1 MATKIIDEYVEMMKA
16 YEQSGGNVGEF
27 SNPNVPSI
35 VISGN
40 KVLGKN
46 EVKGLIIE
54 PTPTNDGV
62 DVKIVVK
69 KGTKI
74 LYPMALCFGVLPKEG
89 VQVINMEAYIEDGAG
104 MNAVS
109 HCVFPNAEH
118 IVHKMNYKVHLG
130 KHSFF
135 RYKEIHFHGD
145 KGGVE
150 VVPYTEGDVGEDSY
164 FESTFTLKEGRVGK
178 LDIKYDV
185 DVEKGGKLELY
196 SKVWAKGTDEVNIE
210 EKGNLKGEGSKALIK
225 SRVVLQDKSHSKVL
239 SVVNAYA
246 PYSRGHV
253 DCMEVVQDDA
263 VAEAVPVVGVSN
275 RLAKVTHEAAIGSL
289 DSKEIQTLEARG
301 LNEEEAIKAVVSG
314 LLK

>member
-1 MATKIIDEYVEMMKA
+1 MATKIIDEYAEMMKA

-54 PTPTNDGV
+54 PTPTKDGV
-62 DVKIVVK
+62 DVKITVK

-89 VQVINMEAYIEDGAG
+89 VQVINMEAYIEDEAG

-130 KHSFF
+130 NHSFF

-150 VVPYTEGDVGEDSY
+150 VVPYTEGEVGENSY

-185 DVEKGGKLELY
+185 DVKKGGKLELY
-196 SKVWAKGTDEVNIE
+196 SKVWAKGNDEVNIE
-210 EKGNLKGEGSKALIK
+210 EKGNLKGEEAKALIK
-225 SRVVLQDKSHSKVL
+225 SRVVLQDNSHSKVL

-253 DCMEVVQDDA
+253 DCMEVVQDDS

-275 RLAKVTHEAAIGSL
+275 SLAKVTHEAAIGSL
-289 DSKEIQTLEARG
+289 DSKEIETLEARG
-301 LNEEEAIKAVVSG
+301 LTEEEAIKAVVSG

>member
-1 MATKIIDEYVEMMKA
+1 
-16 YEQSGGNVGEF
+16 
-27 SNPNVPSI
+27 
-35 VISGN
+35 
-40 KVLGKN
+40 
-46 EVKGLIIE
+46 
-54 PTPTNDGV
+54 
-62 DVKIVVK
+62 
-69 KGTKI
+69 
-74 LYPMALCFGVLPKEG
+74 MALCFGVLPKEG
-89 VQVINMEAYIEDGAG
+89 VQVINMEAYIEDEAG

-118 IVHKMNYKVHLG
+118 IVHKMNYKVHIG
-130 KHSFF
+130 NHSFF

-150 VVPYTEGDVGEDSY
+150 VVPYTEGEVGENSY

-185 DVEKGGKLELY
+185 DVKKGGKLELY
-196 SKVWAKGTDEVNIE
+196 SKVWAKGDDEVNIE
-210 EKGNLKGEGSKALIK
+210 EKGNLKGEEAKALIK

-253 DCMEVVQDDA
+253 DCMEVVQDES
-263 VAEAVPVVGVSN
+263 VAEAVPIVGVSN
-275 RLAKVTHEAAIGSL
+275 SLAKVTHEAAIGSL
-289 DSKEIQTLEARG
+289 DSKEIETLEARG
-301 LNEEEAIKAVVSG
+301 LTEEEAIKAVVSG

>member
-1 MATKIIDEYVEMMKA
+1 MATKIIDEYAEMMKA

-54 PTPTNDGV
+54 PTPTKDGV
-62 DVKIVVK
+62 DVKITVK

-89 VQVINMEAYIEDGAG
+89 VQVINMEAYIEDEAG

-130 KHSFF
+130 NHSFF

-150 VVPYTEGDVGEDSY
+150 VVPYTEGEVGENSY

-185 DVEKGGKLELY
+185 DVKKGGKLELY
-196 SKVWAKGTDEVNIE
+196 SKVWAKGDDEVNIE
-210 EKGNLKGEGSKALIK
+210 EKGNLRGEEAKALIK
-225 SRVVLQDKSHSKVL
+225 SRVVLQDNSHSKVL

-253 DCMEVVQDDA
+253 DCMEVVQDDS
-263 VAEAVPVVGVSN
+263 VAEAIPVVGVSN
-275 RLAKVTHEAAIGSL
+275 SLAKVTHEAAIGSL
-289 DSKEIQTLEARG
+289 DSKEIETLEARG
-301 LNEEEAIKAVVSG
+301 LTEEEAIKAVVSG

>member
-1 MATKIIDEYVEMMKA
+1 MATKIIDEYAEMMKA

-54 PTPTNDGV
+54 PTPTKDGV
-62 DVKIVVK
+62 DVRITVK

-89 VQVINMEAYIEDGAG
+89 MQVINMEAYIENEAG

-118 IVHKMNYKVHLG
+118 IVHKMNYKVHIG
-130 KHSFF
+130 NHSFF

-150 VVPYTEGDVGEDSY
+150 VVPYTDGEVGENSY

-185 DVEKGGKLELY
+185 DVKKGGKLELY
-196 SKVWAKGTDEVNIE
+196 SKVWAKGDDEVSIE
-210 EKGNLKGEGSKALIK
+210 EKGNLKGEGAKALIK

-253 DCMEVVQDDA
+253 DCMEVVQDQS

-275 RLAKVTHEAAIGSL
+275 SLAKVTHEAAIGSL
-289 DSKEIQTLEARG
+289 DSKEIETLEARG
-301 LNEEEAIKAVVSG
+301 LTEEEAIKAVVSG

>member
-1 MATKIIDEYVEMMKA
+1 MATKIIDEYAEMMKA

-54 PTPTNDGV
+54 PTPTKDGV
-62 DVKIVVK
+62 DVKITVK

-89 VQVINMEAYIEDGAG
+89 VQVINMEAYIEDEAG

-118 IVHKMNYKVHLG
+118 IVHKMNYKVHIG
-130 KHSFF
+130 NHSFF

-150 VVPYTEGDVGEDSY
+150 VVPYTEGEVGENSY

-185 DVEKGGKLELY
+185 DVKKGGKLELY
-196 SKVWAKGTDEVNIE
+196 SKVWAKGDDEVNIE
-210 EKGNLKGEGSKALIK
+210 EKGNLKGEEAKALIK

-253 DCMEVVQDDA
+253 DCMEVVQDES

-275 RLAKVTHEAAIGSL
+275 SLAKVTHEAAIGSL
-289 DSKEIQTLEARG
+289 DSKEIETLEARG
-301 LNEEEAIKAVVSG
+301 LTEEEAIKAVVSG

>member
-1 MATKIIDEYVEMMKA
+1 MATKIIDEYAEMMKA

-54 PTPTNDGV
+54 PTPTKDGV
-62 DVKIVVK
+62 DVKITVK

-89 VQVINMEAYIEDGAG
+89 VQIINMEAYIEDEAG

-130 KHSFF
+130 NHSFF

-150 VVPYTEGDVGEDSY
+150 VVPYTEGEVGENSY

-185 DVEKGGKLELY
+185 DVKKGGKLELY
-196 SKVWAKGTDEVNIE
+196 SKVWAKGNDEVNIE
-210 EKGNLKGEGSKALIK
+210 EKGNLKGEGAKALIK
-225 SRVVLQDKSHSKVL
+225 SRVVLQDEAHSKVL

-253 DCMEVVQDDA
+253 DCMEVVQDDS
-263 VAEAVPVVGVSN
+263 VAEAVPIVGVSN
-275 RLAKVTHEAAIGSL
+275 SLAKVTHEAAIGSL
-289 DSKEIQTLEARG
+289 DSKEIETLEARG
-301 LNEEEAIKAVVSG
+301 LTEEEAIKAVVSG